1 MVIDRFNP
9 PPAPSTPKDAPW
21 EDMQKLI
28 QRIDKL
34 ISLMEG
40 PAVAAPT
47 IVTIPGAPGSAAQLV
62 YLMQEMVPESIGTS
76 AVISFQKE
84 VATAYQD
91 EQDRQ
96 VPFDGIVKYV
106 IMGFPAGCQQLLEVN
121 LAYYPSTGSR
131 KLIIP
136 TIENSFIALDDFSVL
151 FEPRFPIKRPG
162 NLRVEWWNYDSL
174 NTHTVPVVVTV
185 VPTNLEVGG

>member
-1 MVIDRFNP
+1 MNRFNP

-28 QRIDKL
+28 QRMDKL
-34 ISLMEG
+34 ISLMEA
-40 PAVAAPT
+40 PVSAAPQ
-47 IVTIPGAPGSAAQLV
+47 IITIPGAPGSATQLV
-62 YLMQEMVPESIGTS
+62 YLMQNMVPESIGNS

-84 VATAYQD
+84 IAVAYQD

-121 LAYYPSTGSR
+121 LA
-131 KLIIP
+131 
-136 TIENSFIALDDFSVL
+136 
-151 FEPRFPIKRPG
+151 
-162 NLRVEWWNYDSL
+162 
-174 NTHTVPVVVTV
+174 
-185 VPTNLEVGG
+185 